1 MNLTQQQKNVKK
13 GFGLFG
19 SVQEL
24 EKRIPQ
30 MSDNQLLHKL
40 EVTVRDWAFIE
51 EQGIDAYYRRFTT
64 DQVKLAKMKGYDTIF
79 IRVLKNEKNRRGL

>member
-30 MSDNQLLHKL
+30 MSDNQLLHNL
-40 EVTVRDWAFIE
+40 EF
-51 EQGIDAYYRRFTT
+51 
-64 DQVKLAKMKGYDTIF
+64 KC
-79 IRVLKNEKNRRGL
+79 

>member
-1 MNLTQQQKNVKK
+1 MNLEQQQKNVKK

-24 EKRIPQ
+24 ERRIPQ

-40 EVTVRDWAFIE
+40 EVTVRDWASIE

-64 DQVKLAKMKGYDTIF
+64 DPIKLAKMKGYDTIF
-79 IRVLKNEKNRRGL
+79 IRVLKNEINRRGL